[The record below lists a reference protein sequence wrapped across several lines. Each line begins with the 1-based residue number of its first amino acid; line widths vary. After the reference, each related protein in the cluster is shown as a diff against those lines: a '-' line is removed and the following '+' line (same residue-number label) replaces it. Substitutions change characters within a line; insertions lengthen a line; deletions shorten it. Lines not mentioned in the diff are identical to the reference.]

1 MKALLRFGT
10 ASALVIAASLAG
22 GAVAQDVKT
31 TETTKTTTTDP
42 VTDAKV
48 TTRSTTT
55 TAPTTDETGAP
66 ATKTTSKTKTKVQA
80 PGAETAE
87 TKTKTTATTSDA
99 AAAAA
104 APATTAPGAPAA
116 TAGATAAAA
125 PAPAAGAN
133 PTVGGAAMDATKTIV
148 DNAAAAPNL
157 TTLVS
162 AVKAADLATTLAG
175 SGPFTVFAPTNE
187 AFGRLAPGTVETL
200 MKPEQKA
207 NLAKV
212 LKYHVVPG
220 TLTID
225 DLKAKAAAGG
235 GTATLTTVEGQPLT
249 VKINK
254 TAQGEAVELT
264 DANGNKSYVETGD
277 VRQSNGVVHV
287 VNGVVVPKLG

>member
-1 MKALLRFGT
+1 MSRKKALLLFVVL
-10 ASALVIAASLAG
+10 ALVALAAYLFSH
-22 GAVAQDVKT
+22 
-31 TETTKTTTTDP
+31 
-42 VTDAKV
+42 
-48 TTRSTTT
+48 RSRQ
-55 TAPTTDETGAP
+55 
-66 ATKTTSKTKTKVQA
+66 S
-80 PGAETAE
+80 
-87 TKTKTTATTSDA
+87 
-99 AAAAA
+99 
-104 APATTAPGAPAA
+104 
-116 TAGATAAAA
+116 A

-225 DLKAKAAAGG
+225 DNMSRCPVRVTTGSRSS
-235 GTATLTTVEGQPLT
+235 ATFS
-249 VKINK
+249 
-254 TAQGEAVELT
+254 AR
-264 DANGNKSYVETGD
+264 GN
-277 VRQSNGVVHV
+277 
-287 VNGVVVPKLG
+287 

>member
-10 ASALVIAASLAG
+10 ASALVVAASLAG
-22 GAVAQDVKT
+22 GAVAQEVKT

-48 TTRSTTT
+48 TTKSTTT

-66 ATKTTSKTKTKVQA
+66 ATKTTSKTKTKVQT
-80 PGAETAE
+80 PGAGTAE

-99 AAAAA
+99 VAVAPATDAPA
-104 APATTAPGAPAA
+104 APATGT
-116 TAGATAAAA
+116 TAAAA